1 MESVARKDLTNIQD
15 SAEIATLPLD
25 VRKGRAFPHLS
36 RRSRFLSQ
44 VLVLACE
51 CMSTLGFIE
60 EREEL
65 CALAPVITAPI
76 RHHVFVC
83 SGKSCSAVG
92 SAEVIDAFDRELKAR
107 GILFGRVAKGKNPQG
122 SVILTECASVGFC
135 AIGAA
140 VMIYPDGVWY
150 AQVRAADVPEI
161 IEEHL
166 VNGRVVGR
174 LALLK
179 LPAEGL
185 TGGSKPETARS
196 EENWE
201 A

>member
-1 MESVARKDLTNIQD
+1 
-15 SAEIATLPLD
+15 
-25 VRKGRAFPHLS
+25 
-36 RRSRFLSQ
+36 
-44 VLVLACE
+44 
-51 CMSTLGFIE
+51 MSEPEFID
-60 EREEL
+60 ERDEL
-65 CALAPVITAPI
+65 CALAPVTTAPI

-92 SAEVIDAFDRELKAR
+92 SAEVIEAFDRELKQR
-107 GILFGRVAKGKNPQG
+107 GVLFGRVAKGKNPQG
-122 SVILTECASVGFC
+122 SVVLTECASVGFC

-166 VNGRVVGR
+166 VHGRVVGR
-174 LALLK
+174 LALLQ
-179 LPAEGL
+179 LPAAGVAEEVNPQPARAEG
-185 TGGSKPETARS
+185 
-196 EENWE
+196 NWE